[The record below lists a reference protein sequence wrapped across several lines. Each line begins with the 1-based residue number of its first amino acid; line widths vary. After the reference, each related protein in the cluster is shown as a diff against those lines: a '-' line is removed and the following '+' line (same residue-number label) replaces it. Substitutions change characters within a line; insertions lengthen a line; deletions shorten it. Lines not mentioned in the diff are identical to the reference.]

1 MFYYKL
7 KIIYLTYWLLFFYKT
22 NENYNNIL
30 QYKEIKIIL
39 IRTRKKKN
47 DGTIALLCGRIEHEV
62 IL

>member
-39 IRTRKKKN
+39 IRTRKKN
-47 DGTIALLCGRIEHEV
+47 DALLRYCMVESSMR
-62 IL
+62 

>member
-39 IRTRKKKN
+39 IRTRKKKMMV
-47 DGTIALLCGRIEHEV
+47 LLRYCVVESSMR
-62 IL
+62 

>member
-39 IRTRKKKN
+39 IRTRKKKMMV
-47 DGTIALLCGRIEHEV
+47 LLRYCMVESSMR
-62 IL
+62 

>member
-39 IRTRKKKN
+39 IRT
-47 DGTIALLCGRIEHEV
+47 
-62 IL
+62 

>member
-47 DGTIALLCGRIEHEV
+47 DGTIALLYGRIEHEV

>member
-39 IRTRKKKN
+39 IRTRKKN

>member
-39 IRTRKKKN
+39 IRTRKKN
-47 DGTIALLCGRIEHEV
+47 DDTIALLCGRIEHEV